1 MGAGETGSVYKVRR
15 AVHPIRACVTVPGSK
30 SVTNRALF
38 MAAMACGHTVLDGA
52 LFSDDSRHF
61 IGSLKAL
68 GYNVAVD
75 EVDKRV
81 EIDGLGGK
89 IPNSTGTI
97 DVGSAG
103 TAARFLTAMLALSDG
118 GYTINATPQ
127 MQARPMDSLFE
138 ALTELGAEF
147 EYLGEK
153 GHLPV
158 KVRGRGCHGVP
169 YKNCSPDN
177 AQNTAFMDTGTGNA
191 GDRPAV
197 VHIDISRSTQFLSA
211 LMMAGVLIP
220 EGLDIK
226 ITSEKTDGAYIRITS
241 AMMKAFGC
249 NVEYDGHD
257 YHVGAGQ
264 RYNTGKYYIEP
275 DISAACY
282 FWAAAAVTGGSVTVR
297 ESRYGMMQGDM
308 KFLDVL
314 KKMGCTVNQTG
325 EGIQVD
331 APDGGILKPVDVD
344 MNDFSDQSM
353 TLAAIAPF
361 AQGTT
366 RIHNVGHIRLQESDR
381 IEAVLTNL
389 RAMNIECGTFTE
401 DGKEGIYICHGIPQP
416 AHIKT
421 FDDHRMAMA
430 FAVTGLAADGIVI
443 ENPMCCRKTFENF
456 FDVLEAVLSKN

>member
-1 MGAGETGSVYKVRR
+1 MGAGETGSVYEVKR
-15 AVHPIRACVTVPGSK
+15 AAHPIRACVTVPGSK

-38 MAAMACGHTVLDGA
+38 MAAMAGGHTVLDGA

-61 IGSLKAL
+61 IGSLEAL

-75 EVDKRV
+75 EVNKRV

-89 IPNSTGTI
+89 IPNRTGAI

-118 GYTINATPQ
+118 EYTINATPQ
-127 MQARPMDSLFE
+127 MQARPMDSLFN

-158 KVRGRGCHGVP
+158 KVRGRGCHGVTD
-169 YKNCSPDN
+169 KKCSPDN
-177 AQNTAFMDTGTGNA
+177 AQDIAVMDTGNCNA
-191 GDRPAV
+191 GGKHAV

-220 EGLDIK
+220 EGLDIG

-249 NVEYDGHD
+249 DVEYDGHD
-257 YHVGAGQ
+257 YHVEAGQ
-264 RYNTGKYYIEP
+264 KYNSGRYYIEP

-282 FWAAAAVTGGSVTVR
+282 FWAAAAVTGGSVTVK

-314 KKMGCTVNQTG
+314 KKMGCTVSQTKD
-325 EGIQVD
+325 GIQVN
-331 APDGGILKPVDVD
+331 APENGMLKPVDVD

-381 IEAVLTNL
+381 IEAILTNL
-389 RAMNIECGTFTE
+389 RAMKIECGTFAE
-401 DGKEGIYICHGIPQP
+401 DGKEGIYICHGTPQP

-430 FAVTGLAADGIVI
+430 FAVTGLVADGIVI

>member
-1 MGAGETGSVYKVRR
+1 MGVDEIYNVYEVKR
-15 AVHPIRACVTVPGSK
+15 AVRPIEACVTVPGSK

-38 MAAMACGHTVLDGA
+38 MAAMADGHSVLEGA

-61 IGSLKAL
+61 IGSLKSL
-68 GYNVAVD
+68 GYDVEVD
-75 EVDKRV
+75 EVNKKV
-81 EIDGLGGK
+81 EIDGLGGN
-89 IPNSTGTI
+89 IPQKTGSI

-118 GYTINATPQ
+118 EYTINATPQ
-127 MQARPMDSLFE
+127 MQARPMESLFD

-158 KVRGRGCHGVP
+158 KVTGRAHR
-169 YKNCSPDN
+169 NTLEESRECSHDDN
-177 AQNTAFMDTGTGNA
+177 KC
-191 GDRPAV
+191 AV

-211 LMMAGVLIP
+211 LMMAGVLMP

-226 ITSEKTDGAYIRITS
+226 ITSEKTDGAYIRITA
-241 AMMKAFGC
+241 AMMKDFGC
-249 NVEYDGHD
+249 EVMYDGHD
-257 YHVGAGQ
+257 YHVAAGQ
-264 RYNTGKYYIEP
+264 SYKAGKYYIEP

-282 FWAAAAVTGGSVTVR
+282 FWAAAAATGGRVTVR

-314 KKMGCTVNQTG
+314 TQMGCGVHQTSD
-325 EGIQVD
+325 GIEVA
-331 APDGGILKPVDVD
+331 APENGVLKAVDVD
-344 MNDFSDQSM
+344 MNNFSDQTM

-366 RIHNVGHIRLQESDR
+366 RIHNIGHIRLQESDR
-381 IEAVLTNL
+381 IEAILTNL
-389 RAMNIECGTFTE
+389 HAMKIECGTFDE
-401 DGKEGIYICHGIPQP
+401 DGREGIYICQGNPQP

-421 FDDHRMAMA
+421 FDDHRMAMS
-430 FAVTGLAADGIVI
+430 FAITGLAADGIVI
-443 ENPMCCRKTFENF
+443 EDPMCCRKTFENF
-456 FDVLEAVLSKN
+456 FEVLEKVISNRATG